1 VSTGLVPAPFDA
13 DRISEL
19 DHHIVSF
26 LQGTAPRSFDVIG
39 AGELTCVIGWRGF
52 AFKLLPP
59 VDDLRRVEA
68 YGALLDE
75 YLIALR
81 AAGVPIVDTSFAVAT
96 TDRGSAGYIIQPRLP
111 GEQLLSVVCQRSDVQ
126 TCVGYFERLLDHV
139 DACVTAGIGIDPQLS
154 NWMLIDGTP
163 QLVDVTT
170 PMLRD
175 AQGRD
180 RLDAEFFIALLPRV
194 LQSVARRFLLA
205 DLLDKNFDHRK
216 IVLDLIGNMANYGL
230 SHLTEPF
237 VEVANARLA
246 QPLSVADVRSYRKE
260 DKATWWLLRRAFA
273 AEQVWRRLTRAPVRH
288 LVPAYLDTV
297 KG

>member
-1 VSTGLVPAPFDA
+1 MSKGLVPAPFDA

-19 DHHIVSF
+19 DQQIVAF
-26 LQGTAPRSFDVIG
+26 LKGSVPRSFDIVG
-39 AGELTCVIGWRGF
+39 AGELTCVIGWHGF

-59 VDDLRRVEA
+59 VDDVRRVEA

-81 AAGVPIVDTSFAVAT
+81 AAGVPVVATSFAVAT
-96 TDRGSAGYIIQPRLP
+96 TERGSAGYIIQPRLP
-111 GEQLLSVVCQRSDVQ
+111 GEQLLSAVCRVSDVDV
-126 TCVGYFERLLDHV
+126 CVAYFKALLDHV
-139 DACVTAGIGIDPQLS
+139 DACVAAGIGIDPQLS
-154 NWMLIDGTP
+154 NWMLVDGMP

-175 AQGRD
+175 AEGRD
-180 RLDAEFFIALLPRV
+180 RLDAEFFIALLPKA
-194 LQSVARRFLLA
+194 LQAVARRFLLA

-216 IVLDLIGNMANYGL
+216 IILDLIGNMANYGL
-230 SHLTEPF
+230 AHLTAPF
-237 VEVANARLA
+237 VETANARLA
-246 QPLSVADVRSYRKE
+246 QPLSVAEVRGYRKE

-288 LVPAYLDTV
+288 LVPAYLDTL